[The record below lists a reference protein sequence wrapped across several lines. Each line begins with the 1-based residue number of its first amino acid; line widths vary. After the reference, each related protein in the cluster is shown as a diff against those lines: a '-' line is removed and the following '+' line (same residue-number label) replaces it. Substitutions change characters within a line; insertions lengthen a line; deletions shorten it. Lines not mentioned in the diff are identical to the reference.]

1 MTYSGNSILIP
12 LSHAIS
18 PIEISVGPTDGW
30 WYRIDRG
37 PWLRP
42 AYQSDHLKVDFPASS
57 GLLEISYFD
66 PRFRNGLRLS
76 GYLLLFL
83 GLLLIVSHFFR
94 KRTARPLPP

>member
-1 MTYSGNSILIP
+1 
-12 LSHAIS
+12 LSRATS
-18 PIEISVGPTDGW
+18 PVEISTGPTDGW

-42 AYQSDHLKVDFPASS
+42 VYQNDHLKVDFPASG

-76 GYLLLFL
+76 GCLLLLL
-83 GLLLIVSHFFR
+83 GLLLMVSHFFR
-94 KRTARPLPP
+94 KRTARSLPS